1 MSLNVRGKD
10 HNPRE
15 SRGPPSKKAKDTRSN
30 NLIKSNKKSA
40 VEGHRNLFQTQQL
53 SQFES
58 KIPQNVLGAVVFASA
73 AGTIQNNIGEIPIP
87 SIQIQQFHKFYS
99 RMT

>member
-40 VEGHRNLFQTQQL
+40 VEGHPKFVSNST
-53 SQFES
+53 
-58 KIPQNVLGAVVFASA
+58 
-73 AGTIQNNIGEIPIP
+73 TISVRIKHTAE
-87 SIQIQQFHKFYS
+87 
-99 RMT
+99 

>member
-40 VEGHRNLFQTQQL
+40 VEGHRNLFQTQQQ

-58 KIPQNVLGAVVFASA
+58 NIPQNELGAVVFASA
-73 AGTIQNNIGEIPIP
+73 AGTC
-87 SIQIQQFHKFYS
+87 FVH
-99 RMT
+99 